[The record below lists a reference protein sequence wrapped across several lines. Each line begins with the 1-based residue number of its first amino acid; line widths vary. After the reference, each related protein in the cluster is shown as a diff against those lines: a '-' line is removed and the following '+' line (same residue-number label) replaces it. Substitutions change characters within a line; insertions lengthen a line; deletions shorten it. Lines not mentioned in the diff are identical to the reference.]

1 MSTIRAAN
9 ADGGAQRRS
18 EQTRRLWTL
27 LRATIRGGFLLPKDY
42 VACEHEWRCLD
53 SGYAVCVWCGK
64 EHWCGQGGCP
74 EVVSDHER
82 VCAISGCVTL
92 ENELRA
98 ERDAHTR
105 VGPSL
110 AAARKSLPTPVALK
124 VSELLRS
131 GAIDGEYVRDMVEA
145 TVREVLMSD
154 KTQRCMEQELRR
166 NHAKEVAVFSRLL
179 RETAHDREC
188 RRPNMVVLL
197 GQVRFHCRKNRQV
210 LWLRQHGDDV
220 AEAVVRRCT
229 EAIAGLILVH
239 GGPRIA
245 RIIQNAGRYR
255 EFITSMLFL
264 MRAGISFQGRQVLPR
279 MEILHDVLPLQVLLC
294 PVFSIRAKAI
304 TEGLRR
310 LALVCVGLRRLA

>member
-1 MSTIRAAN
+1 
-9 ADGGAQRRS
+9 
-18 EQTRRLWTL
+18 
-27 LRATIRGGFLLPKDY
+27 
-42 VACEHEWRCLD
+42 
-53 SGYAVCVWCGK
+53 
-64 EHWCGQGGCP
+64 
-74 EVVSDHER
+74 
-82 VCAISGCVTL
+82 
-92 ENELRA
+92 
-98 ERDAHTR
+98 
-105 VGPSL
+105 
-110 AAARKSLPTPVALK
+110 
-124 VSELLRS
+124 
-131 GAIDGEYVRDMVEA
+131 
-145 TVREVLMSD
+145 MSD

-304 TEGLRR
+304 TEGLC
-310 LALVCVGLRRLA
+310 LGLPWFA